1 MKRPNIFTYQASRRR
16 LPDVLTV
23 EELNR
28 LLNTPNHRYP
38 TGMRNYCILMLMAN
52 AGLRVGEV
60 VSLKLHDIDWMSGRV
75 AIRSGKYD
83 RDRVVYINQGDLES
97 LQKWRQ
103 IRGEKVNGSSDYLF
117 TTLQDNPVTTK
128 YVREMIK
135 RMAKRAGL
143 SKDIHPHLLRHTF
156 ATDLLR
162 HSGNIRVVQSA
173 LGHADVSTT
182 MIYTHVVGSDV
193 ENAMRSLRN
202 G

>member
-1 MKRPNIFTYQASRRR
+1 MQRPNIFRYQADRRR
-16 LPDVLTV
+16 LPDVLTM
-23 EELNR
+23 EERQR
-28 LLNTPNHRYP
+28 LLATPNHRYP
-38 TGMRNYCILMLMAN
+38 TGVRNHSMLLLMAN

-60 VSLKLHDIDWMSGRV
+60 VSLKLHDVDWMSGRV
-75 AIRSGKYD
+75 AVRSGKYQ
-83 RDRVVYINQGDLES
+83 RDRVVFLNQRDLES

-103 IRGEKVNGSSDYLF
+103 VRGSRTGICSDYLF
-117 TTLQDNPVTTK
+117 TTLQGAQVATK

-135 RMAKRAGL
+135 RVAKRAGL
-143 SKDIHPHLLRHTF
+143 SKDVHPHLLRHTF

-193 ENAMRSLRN
+193 EVAMRSLR
-202 G
+202 GG